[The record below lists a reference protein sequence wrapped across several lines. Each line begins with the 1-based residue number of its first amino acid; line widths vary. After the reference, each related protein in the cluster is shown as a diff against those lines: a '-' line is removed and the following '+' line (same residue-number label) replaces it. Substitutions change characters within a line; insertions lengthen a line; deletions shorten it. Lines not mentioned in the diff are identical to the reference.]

1 VGGWCADLTCCA
13 THPHRFLATL
23 GMTEKVQ
30 RCLIVRLSALGD
42 VIHTIPAVVA
52 LRERYA
58 HIAWAV
64 ETPYAELVEIVA
76 GVRAIPVSLK
86 KWSWSNIAAA
96 RSGVRG
102 FDVAI
107 DFQGLLKSAVLAR
120 ASGARER
127 IGFASEFVREKPAGW
142 LMNRHVAIDPS
153 RHVVEWNLQL
163 VGIDEI
169 PQVDFTRFADGSVD
183 ARGTV
188 VLLPG
193 AGRAEKLWPIENFR
207 AVAKHFGDRAL
218 AVWGPG
224 EEERARAI
232 GCRVAPPTRLRELTQ
247 VLRDASVVVGADT
260 GPIHLAAALDTP
272 VVGLY
277 GPTDPRR
284 NGPYAQLERCV
295 STFHTTKRMEDI
307 AAAAVIAMSE
317 KVLA

>member
-1 VGGWCADLTCCA
+1 MTVGNV
-13 THPHRFLATL
+13 H
-23 GMTEKVQ
+23 
-30 RCLIVRLSALGD
+30 CLIVRLSALGD

-52 LRERYA
+52 LRARYA
-58 HIAWAV
+58 GIAWVV
-64 ETPYAELVEIVA
+64 EEPYRELVEIVA

-86 KWSWSNIAAA
+86 KWSLANMNAA
-96 RSGVRG
+96 RQGVRG

-107 DFQGLLKSAVLAR
+107 DFQGLIKSAVLAR

-127 IGFASEFVREKPAGW
+127 IGFASGFVREKPASW
-142 LMNRHVAIDPS
+142 LMTKRVEIDAT

-163 VGIDEI
+163 AGVTKMPD
-169 PQVDFTRFADGSVD
+169 VDFRPFASGSVD

-207 AVAKHFGDRAL
+207 AVAKQLGEQAL

-232 GCRVAPPTRLRELTQ
+232 GCRLAPRTNLRELAQ
-247 VLRDASVVVGADT
+247 VLRDAAVVIGGDT
-260 GPIHLAAALDTP
+260 GPLHLADALKTP

-277 GPTDPRR
+277 GPTSPSR

-295 STFHTTKRMEDI
+295 STFETTKRMEDI
-307 AAAAVIAMSE
+307 SVNDVLAMAG